1 MNARVWSLLGIA
13 AASGACAFVPITGS
27 GNVVTASRPVA
38 GFSAVA
44 IGGHADLFIEQTGT
58 DSLTVTTDDNLLRYL
73 SMEVRNGTLE
83 LTTTDPFTHL
93 RPTKGVVFKLTVR
106 QLNGLDIS
114 GSGNAHLNGVDTNR
128 LDVTISGAG
137 EVAAQGSA
145 HDLQL
150 SISGAGRY
158 RGADMKSERA
168 DVEISGAG
176 RALVAPRDELTAR
189 VSGAGTVQYVGDPRV
204 TEHVSGAGWVRR
216 RTP

>member
-1 MNARVWSLLGIA
+1 MDARIGSLLGVA
-13 AASGACAFVPITGS
+13 AVSGACAFVSVPGS
-27 GNVVTASRPVA
+27 GNLVTESRPVA

-44 IGGHADLFIEQTGT
+44 VGGQGDLFIEQTGT
-58 DSLTVTTDDNLLRYL
+58 ESLTVTTDDNLLRYL
-73 SMEVRNGTLE
+73 SMEVRNGTLD
-83 LTTTDPFTHL
+83 LTTVDPFTHI
-93 RPTKGVVFKLTVR
+93 RPTKGVVYKLTVR
-106 QLNGLDIS
+106 QLNGLVIS
-114 GSGNAHLNGVDTNR
+114 GSGNAHMNGVDTDR

-168 DVEISGAG
+168 HVEISGAG
-176 RALVAPRDELTAR
+176 RALVAPREELSAR

-204 TEHVSGAGWVRR
+204 TQHISGAGSVRR
-216 RTP
+216 R